1 MNVERAL
8 QIAVAVL
15 AALGTFMLGM
25 SEEHYGLAIAAVVMG
40 IASFWLCDVLGWI
53 RLQVWAANLGAMV
66 ALAVASYQFIALGA
80 ESRVLALADLMGYLQ
95 FVLLFKS
102 KTNRNCW
109 LLAVVSFL
117 QVSVAAALNTGL
129 IFSVMLAVYLITAV
143 FFLALFYL
151 YRESQRAAEA
161 AGVGAIPSGEFGL
174 FPRRA
179 PAAPA
184 AMFGDWTRRLVGIIL
199 GTVGLA
205 AVFFVAVPRIGQ
217 ANWVAPGIV
226 AARTVGFSPEINLTR
241 SGEVV
246 EDPEMVMQVRFF
258 DAETGK
264 PYQIDGEPYLRGA
277 SVSQYAGGRWR
288 SQNFEPSRGT
298 VRPPPAGSQH
308 LVRQTT
314 LIEPLSSN
322 TLFAVAP
329 AFSDQAIDAIRVNP
343 YIGRLD
349 RTEAYRTR
357 SFSYEL
363 LTTGFRR
370 HRQLDMIPL
379 WDEISENAV
388 SQLKRLPRSNAN
400 GDPLARLKS
409 IAASVVTGIPATDR
423 YRRAKA
429 LEAFLRDSGRF
440 AYTLDTPQAPPDVDP
455 IDEFVA
461 VHRRGH
467 CELFAGALALMLRSV
482 DIPARVVLG
491 YRGGEYNVI
500 GNLYLVR
507 QLHAHSWVEAHLTTS
522 DQIPPQRL
530 SLLGD
535 EADPAAVEANG
546 AAAAALRHGVWLQL
560 DPTTSNDLAQAAA
573 AESRWG
579 EVQQVLDYLRFLW
592 SNYVVGMDSEKQHE
606 SVYEPVRQ
614 WLHETVHDLM
624 QPESWRHAFQQT
636 LHYANPLHWLPDDV
650 PLFSWRGGL
659 TLVGGIVCLWAVG
672 FAVYHRLRRRR
683 TGRTVEPAQR
693 ARPAPPPIDFYVQLE
708 AALKRRNLTR
718 TPEQTPREFVLA
730 ACGELAELPATRGV
744 SNLPRKIVEAFYR
757 VRFGGRTLSATERS
771 EVEQALAQLAA
782 ALEPPPAATA

>member
-8 QIAVAVL
+8 QIAVAIL

-25 SEEHYGLAIAAVVMG
+25 SEEHFVLATAAIVVG
-40 IASFWLCDVLGWI
+40 ISAFWLCDVLGWV
-53 RLQVWAANLGAMV
+53 RLPVWGANLGAML
-66 ALAVASYQFIALGA
+66 ALALAAYQFIVL
-80 ESRVLALADLMGYLQ
+80 EPQSRVLALADLMGYLQ
-95 FVLLFKS
+95 FILLFKP

-129 IFSVMLAVYLITAV
+129 IFSVMLAIYLVTGV
-143 FFLALFYL
+143 FFMGLFYL
-151 YRESQRAAEA
+151 YRESQRALNSAV
-161 AGVGAIPSGEFGL
+161 VGAIPSGDFGL

-179 PAAPA
+179 PPVSA
-184 AMFGDWTRRLVGIIL
+184 AMLGDWTRRLLGIIVA
-199 GTVGLA
+199 TVGLA
-205 AVFFVAVPRIGQ
+205 AVFFLIVPRIGQ

-258 DAETGK
+258 DAETGR
-264 PYQIDGEPYLRGA
+264 PYQVDGEPYLRGA
-277 SVSQYAGGRWR
+277 SVSYYSGGHWR
-288 SQNFEPSRGT
+288 TQGYLPSRGK
-298 VRPPPAGSQH
+298 VRPPPIGSRSG

-314 LIEPLSSN
+314 LIEPLSST

-329 AFSDQAIDAIRVNP
+329 AFSDIDLDAVRTNP
-343 YIGRLD
+343 YLGRLD
-349 RTEAYRTR
+349 RTENYRTR
-357 SFSYEL
+357 TFSYEL
-363 LTTGFRR
+363 LTAGFQH
-370 HRQLDMIPL
+370 HRQLDMIPQWEEMFEL
-379 WDEISENAV
+379 
-388 SQLKRLPRSNAN
+388 QPLLRLPRGDGS

-409 IAASVVTGIPATDR
+409 IAASVVQGIPENEP

-429 LEAFLRDSGRF
+429 LEAYLRDSGRF
-440 AYTLDTPQAPPDVDP
+440 AYTLDTPEAPVGIDP

-482 DIPARVVLG
+482 DIPSRVVLG

-507 QLHAHSWVEAHLTTS
+507 QLHAHSWVEAYLPAAA
-522 DQIPPQRL
+522 IPPQRL

-535 EADPAAVEANG
+535 EPDAASGEGNGIRAAAQANG
-546 AAAAALRHGVWLQL
+546 LWLQL
-560 DPTTSNDLAQAAA
+560 DPTTSNDLLQTATV
-573 AESRWG
+573 ESRWG

-606 SVYEPVRQ
+606 SVYQPVRE
-614 WLHETVHDLM
+614 WLRETAHNLT
-624 QPESWRHAFQQT
+624 QPEAWRSALQQM

-659 TLVGGIVCLWAVG
+659 ILAGIVACSWGAG
-672 FAVYHRLRRRR
+672 FAVYRWVRRRR
-683 TGRTVEPAQR
+683 
-693 ARPAPPPIDFYVQLE
+693 ARVAAAPLRRVRNSPPPIDFYVQLE
-708 AALKRRNLTR
+708 AALKRRKLAR
-718 TPEQTPREFVLA
+718 TPEQTPREFIVA

-744 SNLPRKIVEAFYR
+744 SNLPRKIVDLFYR
-757 VRFGGRTLSATERS
+757 VRFGGRTLTDAERYD
-771 EVEQALAQLAA
+771 VEQSLAQLTA
-782 ALEPPPAATA
+782 ALDPPPQTVK